1 MSVGLGGAAWRWVG
15 RPDAGWGLLAPTMP
29 PVPPPR
35 LESCGLTSAN
45 CQDLCGVLAAKAS
58 LRDLELGDN
67 RLGDVGVAALCPGLL
82 SPGCQ
87 LKTWW

>member
-1 MSVGLGGAAWRWVG
+1 MSAGLGGTGTVLR
-15 RPDAGWGLLAPTMP
+15 RAGGAQGGVSWLPQRLLC
-29 PVPPPR
+29 PR

-45 CQDLCGVLAAKAS
+45 CQDLCGVLATKAS

-67 RLGDVGVAALCPGLL
+67 RLGDVGLAALCPGLL

-87 LKTWW
+87 LKTLW